1 MSLGSSLL
9 VPVSLTKGVQDLVEI
24 VADNDSNL
32 INTDESNTMSIKQ
45 FQSIFGA
52 AGWHE
57 DAQYSRGG
65 HQWGRQGDAGVVW
78 SGVGHGSGLG
88 VGSYGSCQRVMYV
101 SQSSDFLNSHWPPLT
116 DQVKVKKKY
125 NFQVFWHRPGG
136 WWTSICTLAPERLGN
151 CVLPHC
157 DTLLPHCHRQFI
169 LGHDDD
175 DNDDGDEAVNWTLT
189 RLLKFIQIWIICWKI
204 THLA

>member
-101 SQSSDFLNSHWPPLT
+101 SQSSDFLNSHWPGKGKEKIQFSSILT
-116 DQVKVKKKY
+116 QAGRLVDQYLHAGAWKTRKLCVTTL
-125 NFQVFWHRPGG
+125 WHTVTTLPPSIHTRP
-136 WWTSICTLAPERLGN
+136 WWWWQWWWWWSC
-151 CVLPHC
+151 
-157 DTLLPHCHRQFI
+157 
-169 LGHDDD
+169 
-175 DNDDGDEAVNWTLT
+175 
-189 RLLKFIQIWIICWKI
+189 
-204 THLA
+204 